1 MLHNFEQRIFTLTKH
16 NRKIRLPRFN
26 RTGNFYGLSDHRT
39 GHKRNRQ
46 THSVSD
52 FLEYTSLEIGS
63 NRGIDNLH
71 RVAGS
76 HEWRCHRQN
85 PERRRR
91 FGARKGWEK
100 ENYFFRHQNGP
111 RLTNSPYVRAKT
123 RLSRGCQTAVIS
135 SARAISGLDFG
146 LQWTAL

>member
-1 MLHNFEQRIFTLTKH
+1 MPPSEH
-16 NRKIRLPRFN
+16 NRKIWLPRFDS
-26 RTGNFYGLSDHRT
+26 TGNFHRLADHRT

-46 THSVSD
+46 AHSVSD
-52 FLEYTSLEIGS
+52 FLEYTFFEIGS
-63 NRGIDNLH
+63 NRGIDKLH
-71 RVAGS
+71 RVSGS
-76 HEWRCHRQN
+76 HEWRCDRQN
-85 PERRRR
+85 PERRCR
-91 FGARKGWEK
+91 FCARKGWEK

-111 RLTNSPYVRAKT
+111 RLANSPYVRAKT

>member
-1 MLHNFEQRIFTLTKH
+1 MPPSEH

-26 RTGNFYGLSDHRT
+26 RTGNFYGLADHRT

-46 THSVSD
+46 AHSVSD

-71 RVAGS
+71 RVSGS

-111 RLTNSPYVRAKT
+111 RLTTQLTGGQKRDCHEDVKQ
-123 RLSRGCQTAVIS
+123 LSFLLRVQFLALIS
-135 SARAISGLDFG
+135 V